1 MTDGLMELDAD
12 EIDRVSGGDAA
23 ATRTSKQNSWGENIE
38 PGGPS
43 FENLLGCMIGSV
55 EACFNW

>member
-1 MTDGLMELDAD
+1 MDGLMELDAD
-12 EIDRVSGGDAA
+12 EIDMVSGGDAA

-38 PGGPS
+38 TRMPTV
-43 FENLLGCMIGSV
+43 ENLFGCMLGSI